1 MLLFFGAISYQR
13 CHFAATV
20 IIQVLTQIVAVLL
33 TQDMH
38 DTGPEN
44 SQSLKL
50 QAYGQL
56 TRLGWWIWMQ
66 CSRSE

>member
-20 IIQVLTQIVAVLL
+20 IIQVRAQIAAVLL
-33 TQDMH
+33 TQGMH
-38 DTGPEN
+38 GTGLAN

-50 QAYGQL
+50 QAYEAGSAALDAAQ
-56 TRLGWWIWMQ
+56 W
-66 CSRSE
+66 